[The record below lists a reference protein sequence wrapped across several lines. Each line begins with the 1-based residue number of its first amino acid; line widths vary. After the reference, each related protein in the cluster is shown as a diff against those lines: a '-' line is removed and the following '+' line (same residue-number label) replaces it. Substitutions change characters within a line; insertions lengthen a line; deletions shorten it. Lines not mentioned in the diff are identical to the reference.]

1 MILKN
6 NLNSAKSSIQNSG
19 VAAELYLG
27 WIHELT
33 QTRHLMKSET
43 AIEVISKQL
52 ANLDNVIQKGEINWE
67 FNKSSGM
74 LKGKKRYKIVNLL
87 LQVT

>member
-6 NLNSAKSSIQNSG
+6 NLNSAKPSIQNSG

-43 AIEVISKQL
+43 ARG
-52 ANLDNVIQKGEINWE
+52 N
-67 FNKSSGM
+67 
-74 LKGKKRYKIVNLL
+74 
-87 LQVT
+87 